1 MDDVKV
7 LDKIKDITNLA
18 TLSESDENA
27 GELLQYLSSG
37 DGFQFLE
44 TNGSYFS
51 LENVWIYSFKVDSNG
66 SQTIVI
72 NNEEFQVEG
81 SIRVDF
87 PQLAASLVG
96 GPIFVENIHNKKRDS
111 SENYYYGIVHILYK
125 PAL

>member
-7 LDKIKDITNLA
+7 MDKIKDIANLA
-18 TLSESDENA
+18 TLSEADENA

-66 SQTIVI
+66 SQIIVI
-72 NNEEFQVEG
+72 NNEEFRVEG
-81 SIRVDF
+81 SIKTDF

-111 SENYYYGIVHILYK
+111 SENYYYGVVHILYK

>member
-7 LDKIKDITNLA
+7 MDKIKNIANLA
-18 TLSESDENA
+18 TLSEADENA

-66 SQTIVI
+66 SQIIVI
-72 NNEEFQVEG
+72 NNEEFRVEG
-81 SIRVDF
+81 TIKTDF

-111 SENYYYGIVHILYK
+111 SENYYYGVVHILYK